1 MSTLFLFSLYKEG
14 ILKSASHLPHWLG
27 VFSVSMLPIF
37 ELRGGIPFGINVLH
51 MPYWKVYPIA
61 VFGNI
66 LPIIPVILIL
76 HYISKLSIVKRF
88 LKRTEL
94 KGHLVKRYGLL
105 GLMLFVAIP
114 LPITGAWTGSAL
126 AFIFSIPWYSALL
139 AITGGV
145 LIAGIIVTILSLMGI
160 TGAIIATI
168 AFIIVMILPY
178 IKKRRFFPIL
188 LLLFLLFGGCTR
200 AQIKHKQLLI
210 GKIQFNGN
218 NTFSEK
224 ILKSIMRSK
233 KGTPYNENYIREDIK
248 RIVQYY
254 SDHGFFDAKIMERSG
269 KIDRKRG
276 RLNYTFTIME
286 GNRYKVSDILL
297 EGNKFLSNEEIKKNI
312 PFQIGM
318 YYNAGLI
325 NISEYKIT
333 NLYARY
339 GFINMRLNVKT
350 KRLSDSVKII
360 YYIQEKDR
368 VRLRN
373 IIFKNLGYVKEN
385 TIKNEI
391 TLKKGDFLNLTEAY
405 HTQRNLYNTA
415 LFKYVHFDILPVSNN
430 SADIKFQVNVE
441 KPKWVGIGFGYNS
454 PNKLLLTADWGDNYF
469 LGAVR
474 RIHTGFDFS
483 FNLEKEM
490 WADVRAGYQEL
501 HFSPLGLS
509 QNGSFLY
516 RWVKTNGYYE
526 SSYMLKFE
534 LTKSMLDIYHLS
546 LSYNFRHTTIET
558 LAQGAVI
565 EDTMPASITNS
576 LVFQLFVDKRNDF
589 IYPTSGQYWTISGEY
604 AGGIFRGNN
613 HFKRIIAQ
621 ENYYKKMPGEG
632 VIASRIRLGI
642 TFPDMPPEMISPD
655 VRFELGGASS
665 IRGYD
670 ESSIGERDI
679 RGKMSGIE
687 MILGNFEVRLR
698 FKKKIIGILFVDTG
712 NLWMNFAGP
721 FSLKV
726 SSGFGIGYLT
736 NFGIFRLDYGRKL
749 TDVSPTDRG
758 KIYFNIG
765 NPF

>member
-1 MSTLFLFSLYKEG
+1 MTILFFLALHKEN

-61 VFGNI
+61 VLGNI
-66 LPIIPVILIL
+66 LPIIPIILIL
-76 HYISKLSIVKRF
+76 HYISKLLVIKRF

-94 KGHLVKRYGLL
+94 KGHLVRKYGLL
-105 GLMLFVAIP
+105 GLMLFVSIP

-178 IKKRRFFPIL
+178 IRGKGKFSVII
-188 LLLFLLFGGCTR
+188 LLFLLFGCTR
-200 AQIKHKQLLI
+200 AQIRHKQLLV
-210 GKIQFNGN
+210 GKIQFKGN

-233 KGTPYNENYIREDIK
+233 KGSPYNENYIRDDIK

-254 SDHGFFDAKIMERSG
+254 RDHGFFDARIIERSG
-269 KIDRKRG
+269 KIDRKRE

-286 GNRYKVSDILL
+286 GDRYKISDILL
-297 EGNKFLSNEEIKKNI
+297 EGNKFLPDGEIKKNI
-312 PFQIGM
+312 PLQAGM

-333 NLYARY
+333 NLYAKY
-339 GFINMRLNVKT
+339 GFINMKLNVKT
-350 KRLSDSVKII
+350 KRLSDSIKLI
-360 YYIQEKDR
+360 YYIQEKER

-373 IIFKNLGYVKEN
+373 IIFGNLGYVKEN
-385 TIKNEI
+385 SIKNEI
-391 TLKKGDFLNLTEAY
+391 TLRKGDFLNLNEAY

-415 LFKYVHFDILPVSNN
+415 LFKYVHFDILPVSND

-441 KPKWVGIGFGYNS
+441 KPKWAGVGFGYNS
-454 PNKLLLTADWGDNYF
+454 PNKLLLTMDWGNNYF
-469 LGAVR
+469 LGAIR
-474 RIHTGFDFS
+474 RIHTGLDFS

-490 WADVRAGYQEL
+490 WADIRAGYQEL
-501 HFSPLGLS
+501 HFSPLDLS

-516 RWVKTNGYYE
+516 RWVKTTGYYE

-534 LTKSMLDIYHLS
+534 LARSILDIYHLS
-546 LSYNFRHTTIET
+546 LSYNFRHTAIET
-558 LAQGAVI
+558 LAQGTVI

-576 LVFQLFVDKRNDF
+576 LILESFVDRRNDF
-589 IYPTSGQYWTISGEY
+589 IYPTSGLYWIISGEY

-613 HFKRIIAQ
+613 YFKRIIAQ
-621 ENYYKKMPGEG
+621 GNYYKKIPGEG

-687 MILGNFEVRLR
+687 MFLGNFEVRIR
-698 FKKKIIGILFVDTG
+698 FKKKIIGILFIDTG
-712 NLWMNFAGP
+712 NLWMDFTGP
-721 FSLKV
+721 YSLKV
-726 SSGFGIGYLT
+726 GSGFGIGYLT
-736 NFGIFRLDYGRKL
+736 NFGIFRLDYGKKL

-765 NPF
+765 SPF